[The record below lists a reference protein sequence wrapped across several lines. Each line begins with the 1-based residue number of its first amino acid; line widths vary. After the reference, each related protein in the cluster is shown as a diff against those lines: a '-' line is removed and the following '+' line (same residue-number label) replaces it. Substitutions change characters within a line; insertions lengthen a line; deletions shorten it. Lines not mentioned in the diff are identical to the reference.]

1 MELKAEH
8 YIGIF
13 IRTRIP
19 IMCGASF
26 SLEISDESRLVLR
39 FGFSV
44 GMVIRVRVV
53 VMVRVKIKVKGRFGN
68 KEGISA
74 KILVALKI

>member
-8 YIGIF
+8 YFGIF

-19 IMCGASF
+19 IKCGASF
-26 SLEISDESRLVLR
+26 SRKISDKSRLVLR
-39 FGFSV
+39 FGFRV

-53 VMVRVKIKVKGRFGN
+53 VMVRVKIKVRGR
-68 KEGISA
+68 
-74 KILVALKI
+74 